1 VAINDDEVVQGM
13 SDIEFM
19 SRQQTGISV
28 VGGSDSMEAGM
39 RPNLENNTKQVCKK
53 SYLALILVEHDII

>member
-39 RPNLENNTKQVCKK
+39 RADFREQNKTSVQKI
-53 SYLALILVEHDII
+53 ILGPHPRRT